1 MSRQHG
7 RDRNRDFVVGTG
19 AASTTPDVVVLETR
33 FSCDGRD
40 VASALSA
47 CTDAVTAAIAAAV
60 EHQVGDQ
67 DRASTG
73 IGVNQRW
80 DNTGA
85 KIAGYTA
92 FHTLRFAVR
101 DQSKVGPLIAA
112 LAKAT
117 GNAFGLDNV
126 SLRVSDPA
134 PLAKQAR
141 EAAMADAHDKAA
153 EYAAHAGR
161 TLGQV
166 IRVTEDGGVAPMPK
180 MLGAGRAM
188 AVADSAMPV
197 EAGESTVT
205 SSVRVRYSLD

>member
-1 MSRQHG
+1 MAHHV
-7 RDRNRDFVVGTG
+7 DVVGTG
-19 AASTTPDVVVLETR
+19 AASATPDVVVLETR

-112 LAKAT
+112 LAKVT

-141 EAAMADAHDKAA
+141 EAAMADARAKAG

-161 TLGQV
+161 ALGQV
-166 IRVTEDGGVAPMPK
+166 VRVSEEGGAFPMPK
-180 MLGAGRAM
+180 VLGGARAM
-188 AVADSAMPV
+188 AMAESAMPV
-197 EAGESTVT
+197 EAGESTIT
-205 SSVRVRYSLD
+205 SSVRVRFALD